1 MGERTEQHV
10 IAEGEVNHEV
20 GHVVN
25 LGEDHKDDTCYEE
38 ADGVINWGCLRGF
51 PSLLNK
57 RITLL
62 ISDPSKGRSS
72 VGTYQIA

>member
-1 MGERTEQHV
+1 MTYKTSGDSPSKICWKVGEIV
-10 IAEGEVNHEV
+10 A
-20 GHVVN
+20 
-25 LGEDHKDDTCYEE
+25 LTCTSSSYEE